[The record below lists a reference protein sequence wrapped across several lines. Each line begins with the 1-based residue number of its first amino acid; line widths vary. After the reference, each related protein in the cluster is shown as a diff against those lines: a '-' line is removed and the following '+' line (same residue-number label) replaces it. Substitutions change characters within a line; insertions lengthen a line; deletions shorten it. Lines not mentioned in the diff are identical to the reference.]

1 MRRGRRPAA
10 ALSPT
15 TRPRRPSNALPSTM
29 NSGTHQPKII
39 HWCDVCQGSIVI
51 KHRWVTTWV
60 IWFSV
65 LCCWY
70 CQAFLFLDL
79 FVLVYEQV
87 IRQSDIWPLSFS
99 ALSSAQE
106 VSPYSRDET
115 ESCRSGNS
123 SFTSLIDSLHS
134 LCFPSS
140 NVKIKKKEILP
151 PFIVEYALP
160 LLPQI
165 NWMWESAGTK
175 LRIWPA
181 SVRVDSM

>member
-1 MRRGRRPAA
+1 MRRGRMPAA

-15 TRPRRPSNALPSTM
+15 TRPRLPSNALPSTM
-29 NSGTHQPKII
+29 NSGTRQPKII
-39 HWCDVCQGSIVI
+39 HWWLLSVWHLPGKYCDKALMNYNPSN
-51 KHRWVTTWV
+51 
-60 IWFSV
+60 
-65 LCCWY
+65 
-70 CQAFLFLDL
+70 
-79 FVLVYEQV
+79 LVFCPLLLMLSG
-87 IRQSDIWPLSFS
+87 ISLSWPLCAGLGTGYPPVWHLTPEFLRSGRV
-99 ALSSAQE
+99 SSVQE

-123 SFTSLIDSLHS
+123 SFTSLIDSLRS

-165 NWMWESAGTK
+165 NWMWESAGTVTY
-175 LRIWPA
+175 LTN
-181 SVRVDSM
+181 